1 MCKIMEDMRNDEKM
15 QEKIRT
21 AVRMLADCTLS
32 YEQIAKFTVLPIEK
46 IEELASQLA
55 SITA

>member
-21 AVRMLADCTLS
+21 AVRMLADGTLS